1 MTWAPLALSIEGTP
15 GALAYTRVCAH
26 EQGTVASEAGLL
38 PLLKSLSPS
47 PIAPTGGVTCC
58 LLTVSSPPLSATAP
72 FPSGP
77 CLCPDRGL
85 GTPVTAPSF

>member
-15 GALAYTRVCAH
+15 GALLPAHVCVCVCAH

-47 PIAPTGGVTCC
+47 PIVPTGGVTGC
-58 LLTVSSPPLSATAP
+58 LLTASSLPLSAAAP
-72 FPSGP
+72 FLQAPASVQTV
-77 CLCPDRGL
+77 DREHL
-85 GTPVTAPSF
+85 